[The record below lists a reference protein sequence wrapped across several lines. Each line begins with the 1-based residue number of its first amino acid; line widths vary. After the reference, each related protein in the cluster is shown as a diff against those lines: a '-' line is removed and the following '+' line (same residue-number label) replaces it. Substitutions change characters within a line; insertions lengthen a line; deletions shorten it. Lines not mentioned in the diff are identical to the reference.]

1 MIYFHCHGGADRTGT
16 LAFLLEGL
24 LGVSE
29 SDMAKDFELTTYSN
43 SIHRRNSE
51 GGWFYK
57 PMVKYIRS
65 FAPGKTI
72 QEQVTAWAKTSH
84 SEEVDPLTDQEIQEL
99 KGLLL
104 E

>member
-84 SEEVDPLTDQEIQEL
+84 SEEVPPLTDQEIQEL
-99 KGLLL
+99 KDLLL

>member
-29 SDMAKDFELTTYSN
+29 SDISKDFELTTYSN
-43 SIHRRNSE
+43 SIHRRNSD

-57 PMVKYIRS
+57 GMVNYIRS

-72 QEQVTAWAKTSH
+72 QEQVTAWAKTKH
-84 SEEVDPLTDQEIQEL
+84 SDEVAPLTDDEL
-99 KGLLL
+99 KELKQLLL